1 MANFGEL
8 VLVLGDLHIPERA
21 NAIPENFKKMLVPN
35 KMQHVIGTGNIGP
48 EQWNELRALAPNAVT
63 VKGDTDANADANQF
77 HPNPNPNHHQ
87 QQQQQQ
93 QQQPP
98 PLEEVRVVTVGQF
111 RIGVIHGHQL
121 HTDANADANQFHP
134 NHQQQQQQQQP
145 PPLEEVRVV
154 TVGQFRIGVIHGHQ
168 LLPSAVSRD
177 AKARLRRKL
186 GVDILVTGHTHQN
199 DVVVEDG
206 CYYINPGS
214 ITGAYSA
221 MTPDATP
228 SFILLAVQGA
238 KLVCYVYE
246 MSKDGEVEVSKSE
259 FTKPVPAPQTA
270 VPAAGGNNPALLQSL
285 LA

>member
-63 VKGDTDANADANQF
+63 VKGDTDANVDANQF
-77 HPNPNPNHHQ
+77 H
-87 QQQQQQ
+87 
-93 QQQPP
+93 
-98 PLEEVRVVTVGQF
+98 
-111 RIGVIHGHQL
+111 
-121 HTDANADANQFHP
+121 A

-206 CYYINPGS
+206 YYYINPGS

-246 MSKDGEVEVSKSE
+246 LSKDGEVEVSKSE
-259 FTKPVPAPQTA
+259 FTKPVPAAQTA
-270 VPAAGGNNPALLQSL
+270 VQAAGGNNPALLQSL